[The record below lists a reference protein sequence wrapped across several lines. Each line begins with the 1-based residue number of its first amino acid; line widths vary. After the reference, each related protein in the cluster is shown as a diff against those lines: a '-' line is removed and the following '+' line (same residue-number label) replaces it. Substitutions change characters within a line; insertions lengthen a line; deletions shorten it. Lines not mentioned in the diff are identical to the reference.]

1 MKQKILLLP
10 CLFIIF
16 LALTSTN
23 VHAQTTNIVTL
34 LAPIHVPVTSQ
45 NPVSVYA
52 NVSYSGAGANYML
65 VIGVLDQNKTQ
76 PTAVSST
83 MVASPYPCT
92 DQLGMNGVCAIKL
105 QNPSGI
111 EHLEVKI
118 NGILG
123 NKTTGIW
130 HLAFSVILLDANGN
144 GVQDSLSSVPFQIS
158 VTPTPLLY
166 VKVPS
171 AVSVS
176 VDGVTKAPG
185 SIDGTPL
192 TVGQHVLSV
201 PGLLNAN
208 NSTRLKFDHWSDGS
222 TSTNRSAL
230 AQSDI
235 GLEAFYVTQHPLIL
249 NSSLRVTSGA
259 DWYDSNSNATF
270 SVTPSYVP
278 MDGVM
283 GMLGARIAFQG
294 WYENGNLITSSSTG
308 TIAMNQAHTLVASW
322 QPDYTIPEAVAA
334 ALALVIFVGVAFFT
348 AKRKTQPVKKRSKS
362 RS

>member
-1 MKQKILLLP
+1 MLKQKILLLS

-16 LALTSTN
+16 IALTSTN

-76 PTAVSST
+76 PTAVPFVV
-83 MVASPYPCT
+83 VASPYPCT
-92 DQLGMNGVCAIKL
+92 NELGVNGVCAVRL
-105 QNPSGI
+105 QNPSGNEYLDI
-111 EHLEVKI
+111 KLG
-118 NGILG
+118 GILG

-130 HLAFSVILLDANGN
+130 HLAFSVILLDEKGN
-144 GVQDSLSSVPFQIS
+144 EVQDSLRSIPFQIA
-158 VTPTPLLY
+158 VTPTPLLF

-176 VDGVTKAPG
+176 VDGVTKPSG
-185 SIDGTPL
+185 SIDGVPI
-192 TVGQHVLSV
+192 TVGQHMLSV
-201 PGLLNAN
+201 PSLLNAN

-222 TSTNRSAL
+222 TSPNRSAL
-230 AQSDI
+230 AQSDV
-235 GLEAFYVTQHPLIL
+235 GLEAFYVAQHPLIL
-249 NSSLRVTSGA
+249 NSSLGVPSGT
-259 DWYDSNSNATF
+259 DWYDSNSSATF

-278 MDGVM
+278 MSGFM

-308 TIAMNQAHTLVASW
+308 TIFISQAHTLTASW
-322 QPDYTIPEAVAA
+322 QPDYTIPEAIAA
-334 ALALVIFVGVAFFT
+334 ALALVIFVAVAFFT
-348 AKRKTQPVKKRSKS
+348 AKRRTQPPKKRSKS
-362 RS
+362 T